1 MIQIK
6 KFHKQNNSLKFHNF
20 IIFSAPNQRTQIMDA
35 MKELTAVSCVKFRP
49 MKKDDT
55 YNVEF
60 KNDPLGGGGCSSF
73 VGWQN
78 RKNQVHNLG

>member
-1 MIQIK
+1 
-6 KFHKQNNSLKFHNF
+6 
-20 IIFSAPNQRTQIMDA
+20 MDA

-49 MKKDDT
+49 MKREDT
-55 YNVEF
+55 YNIEF

-78 RKNQVHNLG
+78 RKNQVYNLGYYLWENISRKILFFPAQYTSYMRN